1 MKETM
6 NTILT
11 RRSTRKFL
19 NRPIPEEELQQIYD
33 ELEFQMSRLKE
44 RFNGKQAFSLGA
56 DSGVVPCK
64 CSHKIPKNLLN

>member
-19 NRPIPEEELQQIYD
+19 NRPIPEEELQQII
-33 ELEFQMSRLKE
+33 
-44 RFNGKQAFSLGA
+44 QAALHAPQRHGQA
-56 DSGVVPCK
+56 DLAVYRSEKPW
-64 CSHKIPKNLLN
+64 